1 MDQHKSS
8 WNISV
13 ISVWPWIREEL
24 KWGLL
29 EAFNLV
35 AALGSPLFYIISC
48 RPDIKFII
56 GYFYLQQFFD
66 LTITYLRLSVQVSII
81 ELGE

>member
-35 AALGSPLFYIISC
+35 PALGCPLFYRISC
-48 RPDIKFII
+48 RLHIKVII